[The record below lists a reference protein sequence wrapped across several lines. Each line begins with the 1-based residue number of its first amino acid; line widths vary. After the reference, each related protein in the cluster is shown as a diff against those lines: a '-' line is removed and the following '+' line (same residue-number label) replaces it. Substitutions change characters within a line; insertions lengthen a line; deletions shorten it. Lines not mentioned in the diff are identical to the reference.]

1 MSDLLNILDEIQATR
16 PEPAKPGRKPKLP
29 KVADARV
36 HEGRANYCPHCNT
49 YLSVKYVLPAV
60 VHVMVSFEIRTKLV
74 GEGGKVCLYCHVE
87 ETQA

>member
-1 MSDLLNILDEIQATR
+1 MSDLMNILDEIQATR
-16 PEPAKPGRKPKLP
+16 PEPVKPGRKPRKSVP
-29 KVADARV
+29 DQRI
-36 HEGRANYCPHCNT
+36 HEGRANYCHHCNT

>member
-1 MSDLLNILDEIQATR
+1 MSDLMNILDEIQATR
-16 PEPAKPGRKPKLP
+16 PEPAKPGPKARKSVP
-29 KVADARV
+29 DRRV
-36 HEGRANYCPHCNT
+36 HEGRVNYCPHCNT

>member
-1 MSDLLNILDEIQATR
+1 MSDLMNILDEIQATR
-16 PEPAKPGRKPKLP
+16 PEPAKPGRKPRKSVP
-29 KVADARV
+29 DQRV

-74 GEGGKVCLYCHVE
+74 GDGGKVCLYCHVE
-87 ETQA
+87 ENQ